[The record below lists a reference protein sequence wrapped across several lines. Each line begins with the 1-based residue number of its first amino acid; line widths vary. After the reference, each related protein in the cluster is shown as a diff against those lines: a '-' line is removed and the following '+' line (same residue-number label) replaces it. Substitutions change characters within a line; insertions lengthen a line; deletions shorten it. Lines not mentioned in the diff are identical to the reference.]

1 MTWYCHYQGHIFP
14 AVAEGAGR
22 GNSHNGSVRTLVP
35 PKQGRQKKAELDK
48 ALSDIVTT
56 MHTIITSRKV
66 GWERTH
72 FDVYSAIGGMP
83 HWFLTGYQLF
93 SQTFFNRISL
103 GSPGQAEKAIG
114 ISTAMASE
122 SGETPTRDLLCSF
135 GGETLDIVCQ
145 ATVNLVC
152 GNHDITAKFQVQ
164 KGAPVQFLLE
174 SDLLPW
180 LGFSFLESQTEDA
193 AVDHFH
199 HERKTTT
206 HSYTTRAICA
216 WQGAYSSPD
225 HCNQIASPTH
235 EDFEGTSGETWLP
248 SHHERSGSGARWWVA
263 CHNTNTIICQFAYPQ
278 GINQYN

>member
-22 GNSHNGSVRTLVP
+22 GNSHNGSVWTPVP
-35 PKQGRQKKAELDK
+35 PKQGRQKKAELEK

-56 MHTIITSRKV
+56 MRTIITSRKV

-93 SQTFFNRISL
+93 SQTFFKRISL

-122 SGETPTRDLLCSF
+122 SEETPTGDLLCSF

-152 GNHDITAKFQVQ
+152 GNYDITAKFRCRKELQ
-164 KGAPVQFLLE
+164 
-174 SDLLPW
+174 S
-180 LGFSFLESQTEDA
+180 SFCWE
-193 AVDHFH
+193 V
-199 HERKTTT
+199 
-206 HSYTTRAICA
+206 
-216 WQGAYSSPD
+216 
-225 HCNQIASPTH
+225 
-235 EDFEGTSGETWLP
+235 TS
-248 SHHERSGSGARWWVA
+248 
-263 CHNTNTIICQFAYPQ
+263 CHD
-278 GINQYN
+278 